1 MSEPNS
7 ITNLIGTFGSII
19 GFFLSLSPFILYYK
33 VYKNQLS
40 VKSIPIS
47 MIIFNL
53 LGGVVWL
60 CYWVKKQTLIPLLST
75 GINFIIH
82 NISTMFYIYFSVEGK
97 IKKFISTYLLVILIS
112 YILYYI
118 DYNFVKDEK
127 KNGTIAMIFCVITYI
142 APGQNLLKVIKVGD
156 YKLIPI
162 STTILGILCSGSWML
177 FGILTKDI
185 NNIVPGIIGIIFSTI
200 NSFVYIYFYRN
211 RAIEKTNDVE
221 ITVEIE
227 KKKQKK
233 NEGFEKV
240 EIKNSDDKK

>member
-7 ITNLIGTFGSII
+7 ITNIIGTFASII

-53 LGGVVWL
+53 LTGVVWL
-60 CYWVKKQTLIPLLST
+60 CYWVKKQTLVPLLST

-82 NISTMFYIYFSVEGK
+82 NISTMFYIYFYIEGK
-97 IKKFISTYLLVILIS
+97 IKKFISIYLLVILIS
-112 YILYYI
+112 YIFYYI
-118 DYNFVKDEK
+118 DYNYIKNEK
-127 KNGTIAMIFCVITYI
+127 NNGTVAMIFCIITYI
-142 APGQNLLKVIKVGD
+142 APGQNLLKVIKIGD

-162 STTILGILCSGSWML
+162 STTILGILCSGSWMI
-177 FGILTKDI
+177 FGILTNDI
-185 NNIVPGIIGIIFSTI
+185 NNIIPGIIGVTFSFI
-200 NSFVYIYFYRN
+200 NSYVYIYFYRN
-211 RAIEKTNDVE
+211 RKIEKSNNVE
-221 ITVEIE
+221 ITVEID
-227 KKKQKK
+227 KGKINK

-240 EIKNSDDKK
+240 QIKNSDEKK